1 LSPCHL
7 ASFRNHL
14 VIIVAVV
21 VEAAAGVVLLRSRAE
36 GFREQA
42 LYHASEAG
50 LFQNHARLWDQA
62 VSEGCTEIPPDATPE
77 EYARGAARC
86 RRRAAYEAA
95 LSEKYQHAAAR
106 PWLPVAADPPTPD

>member
-1 LSPCHL
+1 MRRLRVRVSL
-7 ASFRNHL
+7 RRIL
-14 VIIVAVV
+14 MVVVV
-21 VEAAAGVVLLRSRAE
+21 VEAAAGVVLLRSRAD
-36 GFREQA
+36 GFRERA

-50 LFQNHARLWDQA
+50 LFQSHARLWDQG

-86 RRRAAYEAA
+86 RRWAAHEAA
-95 LSEKYQHAAAR
+95 LSARYQRAAAR

>member
-1 LSPCHL
+1 MRRLRVRVSL
-7 ASFRNHL
+7 RRVLMA
-14 VIIVAVV
+14 AVV

-36 GFREQA
+36 GFHEQA

-50 LFQNHARLWDQA
+50 LFQTHARLWDQA
-62 VSEGCTEIPPDATPE
+62 VSEGCTEIPPDGTPA
-77 EYARGAARC
+77 EYAWGAARC

-95 LSEKYQHAAAR
+95 LSAKYEQAAAR